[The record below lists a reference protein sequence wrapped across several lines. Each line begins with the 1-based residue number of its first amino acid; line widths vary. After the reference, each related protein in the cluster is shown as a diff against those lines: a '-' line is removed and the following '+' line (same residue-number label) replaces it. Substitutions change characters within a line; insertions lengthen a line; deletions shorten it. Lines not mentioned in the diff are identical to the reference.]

1 MEATAKFL
9 LDVSRVR
16 KSFPKELRPSWLKI
30 TTITMVANIGK
41 PFNLEAMR
49 EAIGDGIDMSLG
61 PGASRTFNWTLTPTK
76 FMNQITVGYTDDRSK
91 KSIKL
96 FPNGAVQVAGCSD
109 LIDCSRIRDQLNVLI
124 KEFNPEG
131 VFIKEFEIVMINTNF
146 TMSHRLDLFNKVIT
160 EFSDYPLNFR
170 PEEYSGVI
178 IKVPSTI
185 PGDKPVTVSIFASGA
200 VIVTGA
206 QRLGEIA
213 SAYRKVATRLQKCI
227 LPDKPNEKK
236 KFTMFGH
243 PITQLVKA
251 YQKKYEPTLNVDE
264 IRDVRREVHDS
275 CDKQS
280 ALKRASYA
288 GERPRVIRQLQL

>member
-9 LDVSRVR
+9 IEVASVR
-16 KSFPKELRPSWLKI
+16 KSFPKEFRPSWLKI

-41 PFNLEAMR
+41 PFNLDAMR
-49 EAIGDGIDMSLG
+49 EADGIEMG
-61 PGASRTFNWTLTPTK
+61 IGGQPFKWTLTPTK

-131 VFIKEFEIVMINTNF
+131 GYIKEFEIVMINTNF

-178 IKVPSTI
+178 IKVPSSTK
-185 PGDKPVTVSIFASGA
+185 GNKPVTVSVFASGA

-213 SAYRKVATRLQKCI
+213 SAYRHVSARLQNCI
-227 LPDKPNEKK
+227 IPEKPNEKK

-251 YQKKYEPTLNVDE
+251 YQKKYNPTLNVDA
-264 IRDVRREVHDS
+264 IRYGGREMYDS
-275 CDKQS
+275 GDKQS
-280 ALKRASYA
+280 TLKRETYA
-288 GERPRVIRQLQL
+288 VERPRVIRQLQL